1 MRMNGVEMTRRQF
14 LAAAGAAGLSA
25 AAPGAGRPRAAGA
38 AGAAG
43 ATGAAMLPQGGA
55 GREFLVV
62 AREVRWELAPGRVVG
77 AMAYNGQV
85 PGPAIRVREG
95 ERVRVRLRNE
105 LAEPTTIHWHGV
117 DVPNAMDGVPGVT
130 QAPVPPGGEF
140 VYEFEARPAGT
151 RWYHTHFA
159 EHRQMDLGLVAPL
172 IIDPAGPEPFPF
184 DREYTLVLDDW
195 ATGTGRPLAST
206 REGTAGGRGEM
217 GGMMGGGMMG
227 RGGMMGGRGM
237 GGAGGMG
244 GMGGMMDGMM
254 GAGRTPAYDTMTING
269 KAYPATEPLRVAK
282 GERVRLRLINASAD
296 HTHVIRLA
304 GHRLKVTHTDGNP
317 LEYPVEVDGVP
328 IAPSERYDVHVEA
341 GRPGA
346 WRLYCTQPGHAGA
359 GEQVLVV
366 YDGHEAAEAGP
377 PIEGV
382 DDLALWHYGLG
393 RGRPVLPPPSGE
405 ERLFDLTLSGGMM
418 GSDIWTINGKRYP
431 RTDPLRVRRGDRV
444 RVHFG
449 NMSMEAHPMHLHGQ
463 SFALL
468 AVNGQRLARPLI
480 KDSVDV
486 EAHMGSVV
494 VEFTAHNPGD
504 WFFHCHKPMH
514 MEGGMIVLARI
525 A

>member
-1 MRMNGVEMTRRQF
+1 VQDLRITRRRF
-14 LAAAGAAGLSA
+14 LLTGAAGF
-25 AAPGAGRPRAAGA
+25 AAG
-38 AGAAG
+38 
-43 ATGAAMLPQGGA
+43 GGA
-55 GREFLVV
+55 LSLRSELALGKPSDRETLVV
-62 AREVRWELAPGRVVG
+62 ARGVRWELAPGKVIT

-105 LAEPTTIHWHGV
+105 LTEPTTIHWHGV
-117 DVPNAMDGVPGVT
+117 DVPNGMDGVPGVT
-130 QAPVPPGGEF
+130 QEPVAPGGEF

-151 RWYHTHFA
+151 RWYHTHFQ

-184 DREYTLVLDDW
+184 DREHTLVLDDW
-195 ATGTGRPLAST
+195 ATGSGRPLAST
-206 REGTAGGRGEM
+206 AEGVAGGR
-217 GGMMGGGMMG
+217 
-227 RGGMMGGRGM
+227 
-237 GGAGGMG
+237 G

-254 GAGRTPAYDTMTING
+254 GGRGMMGRGGMMGGGMMGGMMATPHAPAYDTMTING
-269 KAYPATEPLRVAK
+269 KAYPATEPLKVAK
-282 GERVRLRLINASAD
+282 GERVRLRLINASAE

-317 LEYPVEVDGVP
+317 LEEPVEVDAVP
-328 IAPSERYDVHVEA
+328 IAPSERYDVLFTAE
-341 GRPGA
+341 RPGA
-346 WRLYCTQPGHAGA
+346 WRLYCAQPGHAEA
-359 GEQVLVV
+359 GEQAVV
-366 YDGHEAAEAGP
+366 AYEGHEAASARA

-382 DDLALWHYGLG
+382 DDLALWRYGLG
-393 RGRPVLPPPSGE
+393 QGRDVLLRPSGE
-405 ERLFDLTLSGGMM
+405 TREFDLSLSGGMM
-418 GSDIWTINGKRYP
+418 GSDAWTINGKRYP
-431 RTDPLRVRRGDRV
+431 KTDPLRVRRGDRV
-444 RVHFG
+444 RVRLG

-463 SFALL
+463 SFRLL
-468 AVNGQRLARPLI
+468 AVNGERLAQPVV

-514 MEGGMIVLARI
+514 MDGGMIVLAKI